1 MTTAP
6 MSAAATPTTVDSRAS
21 RNHPASFDVERLR
34 RGFPILNQKVHG
46 RPLAYLDS
54 AATSQK
60 PQQVIDAISHFFL
73 KENAN
78 VHRGVHLLAERA
90 TEAYEGA
97 RTKLQRF
104 LGAEHAHEIIFVRG
118 TTEAVN
124 LVAQTYGRI
133 HLGEGD
139 EVLITAMEHH
149 SNIVPWQMVCEQ
161 KRARLRVAPIND
173 AGELLLEELE
183 KLIGPR
189 TKLVAVTHVSNVLGT
204 INPIGSIVEMAHS
217 RGARVLVDGAQAAPH
232 LEIDVQA
239 LGCDFYAISGHKMFG
254 PTGIGVL
261 YGRSELLEA
270 MPPYQGGG
278 DMIRSVSFE
287 KTVYDTPPRRFE
299 AGTPN
304 MAGAV
309 GLAAAVDFLSGLDR
323 FALAAHE
330 HDLLAYGSRALSEI
344 PGLRLLGTARAKA
357 SLLSFLL
364 GDIHPHDIGTIL
376 DREGVAIRTGHHC
389 AQPLMHRL
397 GVAATARASLA
408 CYNRREDVDALVA
421 GLGKVREVFR

>member
-6 MSAAATPTTVDSRAS
+6 TSAAATPTTVDASAS
-21 RNHPASFDVERLR
+21 RNRPASFDVERLR
-34 RGFPILNQKVHG
+34 RDFPILNQKVHG

-78 VHRGVHLLAERA
+78 VHRGVHLLAEKA

-124 LVAQTYGRI
+124 LVAQTYGRT

-261 YGRSELLEA
+261 YGKSELLET

-323 FALAAHE
+323 VALAAHE